1 MTLCAVFLAAALTA
15 HGTAIAVV
23 WPYCLEGFSREQIV
37 ATIPPR
43 KRNVV
48 WLLGWGGII
57 LLFLA
62 AIAPRT

>member
-1 MTLCAVFLAAALTA
+1 MTLCAVFLAAAVAA

-23 WPYCLEGFSREQIV
+23 WPYCLEGFSSEQIF

-43 KRNVV
+43 KRAAV

-57 LLFLA
+57 FLFLA
-62 AIAPRT
+62 ATAPHT